1 MSWTI
6 MTRQIHRWTSIIFTA
21 MVAVIFIGMGT
32 GQEPASWVYF
42 LPLPPLALLMLTG
55 LYMFFLP
62 YVSKRRRARTAD
74 A

>member
-1 MSWTI
+1 MNRN
-6 MTRQIHRWTSIIFTA
+6 MLLRQIHRWTSIIFATI
-21 MVAVIFIGMGT
+21 VALIFIVMGL

-42 LPLPPLALLMLTG
+42 LPLPPLAVLMLTG

-62 YVSKRRRARTAD
+62 YVSKRRARTAD